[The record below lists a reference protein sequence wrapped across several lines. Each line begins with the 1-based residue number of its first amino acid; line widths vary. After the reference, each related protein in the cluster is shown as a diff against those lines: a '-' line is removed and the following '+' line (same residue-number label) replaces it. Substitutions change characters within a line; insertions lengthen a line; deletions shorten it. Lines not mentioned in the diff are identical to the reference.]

1 LRYWDISNIS
11 ISQYPNIPMSHSTEG
26 ILNINKPTGLTS
38 HDVVNRVRRL
48 AGLRR
53 VGHAGT
59 LDPLATG
66 VLLVCLGRATRLVE
80 YLVGQP
86 KTYETAVRLGQS
98 TDTYDA
104 EGQVVAE
111 RPYSHLTQAS
121 LTQAL
126 AQFRGPIQQT
136 PPLYS
141 AIKKEGQPL
150 YKLARQGVAVEVA
163 AREVTIDEL
172 EVTAVN
178 LPFLTLHVTCSSGTY
193 IRSLVHDLGEALGC
207 GGHVVALRRT
217 AVGDFTVNT
226 AVPLDHLTPENL
238 NTHLLPMET
247 AVAHLPRLDVSAE
260 AATRLLQGQPLPRTD
275 QLETTL
281 AQVYSPQNN
290 FLGIVTADVTHYHAH
305 KMFLPA

>member
-1 LRYWDISNIS
+1 
-11 ISQYPNIPMSHSTEG
+11 MTEG
-26 ILNINKPTGLTS
+26 ILNIDKPPGLTS

-86 KTYETAVRLGQS
+86 KTYETVIRLGQS

-111 RPYSHLTQAS
+111 RPYTPITPDDLGH
-121 LTQAL
+121 AL

-141 AIKKEGQPL
+141 AIKRAGQPL
-150 YKLARQGVAVEVA
+150 YKLARQGIAVEVA
-163 AREVTIDEL
+163 AREVTIEEL

-178 LPFLTLHVTCSSGTY
+178 LPFLSLRVACSSGTY
-193 IRSLVHDLGEALGC
+193 IRSLAHDLGEVLGC
-207 GGHVVALRRT
+207 GGHVMALRRT
-217 AVGDFTVNT
+217 AVGDFKIAT
-226 AVPLDHLTPENL
+226 ALPLDHLTPENL
-238 NTHLLPMET
+238 NSCLLPMET

-260 AATRLLQGQPLPRTD
+260 AATRLLQGQPIPRPN
-275 QLETTL
+275 QPEANL
-281 AQVYSPQNN
+281 AQVYGPQNN
-290 FLGIVTADVTHYHAH
+290 FLGIVTADATSWQAH
-305 KMFLPA
+305 KMFPSA